1 MVETFS
7 IEPEA
12 FSVFI
17 FHAVVISHIVAER
30 SGISVIS
37 LNAPPFRGDPL
48 WAFGRT
54 HPMLPPTPAEENW
67 RAIGYGRHHLDWQ
80 RLHQQLHWPGR
91 AAGRTSPVLTIY
103 FWSSRRRYFLACLLR

>member
-7 IEPEA
+7 IKPEA

-17 FHAVVISHIVAER
+17 FHAVVISHVFAER

-67 RAIGYGRHHLDWQ
+67 RAIG
-80 RLHQQLHWPGR
+80 
-91 AAGRTSPVLTIY
+91 
-103 FWSSRRRYFLACLLR
+103 